1 MTDPAAAAP
10 EVSTPTRGADTATT
24 FEPRRCAA
32 APKQFGKS
40 GADLLPTSGMHS
52 SDPRFLA
59 AQFQHRICN
68 AVRESM
74 LSRGLTI
81 EEFSGLLKAGD
92 VPGAGSD
99 RLGRVLR
106 GETLM
111 QIADLVALAERVPGV
126 RTILLSEGT
135 WINAELSDSGDALSN
150 GSGSA
155 ANVAGRN

>member
-10 EVSTPTRGADTATT
+10 EVSMPTRGADTATT

-40 GADLLPTSGMHS
+40 GADLLPASGMQS

-59 AQFQHRICN
+59 AQFQHRVCN

-111 QIADLVALAERVPGV
+111 QISDLVALAQRVPGV
-126 RTILLSEGT
+126 RTILTSEGT
-135 WINAELSDSGDALSN
+135 WTAPSQLAN
-150 GSGSA
+150 GTA
-155 ANVAGRN
+155 